1 MATYE
6 LTVHQLLQRLAMDH
20 ETVTTRRSSASH
32 WKTQPPPPPPPQP
45 PLRKD
50 SMDPLSQ
57 DIDNNLQHNHNHN
70 HNPKNDSIR
79 SAANHTSVTSP
90 SPSSDWSACETDF
103 TTYRTR
109 DVLLPSSRQDVVDV
123 DAVVTACA
131 RTKNCR

>member
-20 ETVTTRRSSASH
+20 ETVMTRRSSASH
-32 WKTQPPPPPPPQP
+32 WKTQPPPPPQP

-57 DIDNNLQHNHNHN
+57 DIDNNLQHKHNHN
-70 HNPKNDSIR
+70 HNNDSIR
-79 SAANHTSVTSP
+79 SAANQTSVTSP

-103 TTYRTR
+103 TTYRAR

-123 DAVVTACA
+123 VVTACA